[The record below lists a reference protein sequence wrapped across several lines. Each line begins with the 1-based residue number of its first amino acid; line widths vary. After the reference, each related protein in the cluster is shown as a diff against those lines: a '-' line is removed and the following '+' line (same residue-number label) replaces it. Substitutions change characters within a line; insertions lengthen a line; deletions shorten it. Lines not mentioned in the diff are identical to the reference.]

1 MSKAADDVLAERA
14 RQVSAEG
21 WTTEHDDEHRR
32 GELASAAAC
41 YAAPFRVFQA
51 VERPG
56 RAYET
61 FTSYEDGWPWADRWW
76 KPKDRRADLVRAGA
90 LILAEIERLDR
101 AAAKGEDRT

>member
-14 RQVSAEG
+14 RQMSVEG
-21 WTTEHDDEHRR
+21 WTAEHDDTHDA
-32 GELASAAAC
+32 GEMACAAAC
-41 YAAPFRVFQA
+41 YAINSAAPLVGSIATAR
-51 VERPG
+51 
-56 RAYET
+56 Y
-61 FTSYEDGWPWADRWW
+61 WPWDMRWW